1 MDFLLC
7 RRIREHVSL
16 KGMKI
21 MEIDEK
27 KYILTY
33 CNFKIL
39 VYNLDKS
46 LFCGNSD
53 DAGVMEKCTGNR
65 TILVDDV
72 H

>member
-1 MDFLLC
+1 
-7 RRIREHVSL
+7 
-16 KGMKI
+16 MKN
-21 MEIDEK
+21 

-53 DAGVMEKCTGNR
+53 NAGVMEKCTGNR
-65 TILVDDV
+65 TILVDDEQRKMRAKGSLPKE
-72 H
+72 

>member
-1 MDFLLC
+1 
-7 RRIREHVSL
+7 
-16 KGMKI
+16 MKN
-21 MEIDEK
+21 

-33 CNFKIL
+33 CNIKIL

-53 DAGVMEKCTGNR
+53 NAGVMEKCTGNR